1 MFPSVKELQCWACQ
15 SFIFHMQENANELKY
30 PEATQ
35 ALNQQYTNKRA
46 VLHMNIFQSEAL
58 NCVLIRSR
66 ALNCSYITNTFVL
79 FLNYWIFWF
88 FKFISVLFYWQTDLL
103 IHIVHSWYLNNGSS
117 DEIKVVAGTT
127 SFRHYLLHRNSIVLK
142 LVRCTFSS

>member
-1 MFPSVKELQCWACQ
+1 
-15 SFIFHMQENANELKY
+15 MQENANELKY

-46 VLHMNIFQSEAL
+46 VLHMNIFQSESL

-79 FLNYWIFWF
+79 FLNY
-88 FKFISVLFYWQTDLL
+88 
-103 IHIVHSWYLNNGSS
+103 
-117 DEIKVVAGTT
+117 
-127 SFRHYLLHRNSIVLK
+127 
-142 LVRCTFSS
+142 